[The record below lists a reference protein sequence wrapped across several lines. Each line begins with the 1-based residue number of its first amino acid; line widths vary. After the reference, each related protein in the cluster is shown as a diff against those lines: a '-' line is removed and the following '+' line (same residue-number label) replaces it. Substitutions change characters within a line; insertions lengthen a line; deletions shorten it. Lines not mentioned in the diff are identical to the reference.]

1 MFKSRKMKKQFRFK
15 ESPGGWR
22 GGGNTQ
28 KKKQTSHQSK
38 TKKAPKPKPPVRL
51 KANLFSQTHERIVCE
66 PSGAI
71 NFVLTSKDSPSFE
84 PLSM

>member
-1 MFKSRKMKKQFRFK
+1 MFKSSKIKNQFCFK
-15 ESPGGWR
+15 ESPGEE
-22 GGGNTQ
+22 GNHQ
-28 KKKQTSHQSK
+28 KKKPNPHPK
-38 TKKAPKPKPPVRL
+38 TPTKPAVRL
-51 KANLFSQTHERIVCE
+51 KANSFSQTHEGIVCE